1 MSIFVLAIA
10 LSLTIAS
17 LLRQSILFQAEELRV
32 ALSELDLKNESLAQ
46 LNREAEYRADH
57 DPLTGLANRRALQ
70 RELSRRLEDFDAEK
84 PGITAMHI
92 DLDLFKEINNT
103 MGHAAGDYVLKHVA
117 QTLSEFSSK
126 HDIVARV
133 GGDEYLIIRT
143 EDGSLAR
150 AEELARQ
157 IVTQLSI
164 PIQFQ
169 SEICQFGASIG
180 IAHAKLEGENAE
192 VERLLSDADIALY
205 QAKELGRGRY
215 AIFSDV
221 FRANVTRTQALS
233 DELQLA
239 VREGRLEPYYQPQV
253 DALLNEVI
261 GVEVLAR
268 WPRASGEV
276 LTSAHFLPIAERL
289 GLVANI
295 DTMMLEQA
303 MANALQIHAS
313 GLLLPKISAHH
324 FAKKSWPFFFDQ
336 LDEMNIGVEIGDFGA
351 GYSSF
356 QSMHEVRPKLIK
368 ISKTLCDFLE
378 PSEAHMEIVR
388 AIIHVSQKLG
398 VDVLAEGVESPKT
411 SRILAELGCSKQ
423 QGYLFAK
430 PMRFDELNIWL
441 SNFQGDQ
448 NSIASN

>member
-1 MSIFVLAIA
+1 MPIFVLAIA

-17 LLRQSILFQAEELRV
+17 ILRRSILFQAEELRV

-92 DLDLFKEINNT
+92 DLDLFKEINDT

-117 QTLSEFSSK
+117 QTLSELSSK

-133 GGDEYLIIRT
+133 VGDEYLIIRT

-169 SEICQFGASIG
+169 NEICQFGASIG
-180 IAHAKLEGENAE
+180 IAHAKLEGENSE

-221 FRANVTRTQALS
+221 LRANVQEPRLSRTNCNLLS
-233 DELQLA
+233 ERGAWSLA
-239 VREGRLEPYYQPQV
+239 
-253 DALLNEVI
+253 
-261 GVEVLAR
+261 
-268 WPRASGEV
+268 
-276 LTSAHFLPIAERL
+276 
-289 GLVANI
+289 
-295 DTMMLEQA
+295 
-303 MANALQIHAS
+303 
-313 GLLLPKISAHH
+313 ISRR
-324 FAKKSWPFFFDQ
+324 
-336 LDEMNIGVEIGDFGA
+336 
-351 GYSSF
+351 
-356 QSMHEVRPKLIK
+356 SMR
-368 ISKTLCDFLE
+368 C
-378 PSEAHMEIVR
+378 
-388 AIIHVSQKLG
+388 
-398 VDVLAEGVESPKT
+398 
-411 SRILAELGCSKQ
+411 
-423 QGYLFAK
+423 
-430 PMRFDELNIWL
+430 
-441 SNFQGDQ
+441 
-448 NSIASN
+448 

>member
-1 MSIFVLAIA
+1 M
-10 LSLTIAS
+10 
-17 LLRQSILFQAEELRV
+17 
-32 ALSELDLKNESLAQ
+32 
-46 LNREAEYRADH
+46 
-57 DPLTGLANRRALQ
+57 
-70 RELSRRLEDFDAEK
+70 
-84 PGITAMHI
+84 
-92 DLDLFKEINNT
+92 
-103 MGHAAGDYVLKHVA
+103 
-117 QTLSEFSSK
+117 
-126 HDIVARV
+126 
-133 GGDEYLIIRT
+133 
-143 EDGSLAR
+143 
-150 AEELARQ
+150 
-157 IVTQLSI
+157 
-164 PIQFQ
+164 
-169 SEICQFGASIG
+169 
-180 IAHAKLEGENAE
+180 
-192 VERLLSDADIALY
+192 
-205 QAKELGRGRY
+205 
-215 AIFSDV
+215 
-221 FRANVTRTQALS
+221 
-233 DELQLA
+233 
-239 VREGRLEPYYQPQV
+239 EPYYQPQV

-268 WPRASGEV
+268 WPRAPREV
-276 LTSAHFLPIAERL
+276 LTPAHFLPIAEQL

-313 GLLLPKISAHH
+313 GLLLPKVSFNIGIQTFRESAFWEKLGKHQPFASQISVEVAED
-324 FAKKSWPFFFDQ
+324 FCTSLRKEELAFFFDQ

-356 QSMHEVRPKLIK
+356 QSMYEVRPKLIK

-378 PSEAHMEIVR
+378 QSEAHMEIVR